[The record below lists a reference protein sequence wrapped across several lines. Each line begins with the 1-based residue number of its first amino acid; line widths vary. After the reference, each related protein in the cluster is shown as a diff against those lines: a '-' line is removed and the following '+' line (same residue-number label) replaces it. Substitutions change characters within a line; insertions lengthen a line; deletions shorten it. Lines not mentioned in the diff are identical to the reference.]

1 MYSVRVATI
10 TGNNETSILKN
21 CTILICTVNSSDT
34 NFRQWANYVT
44 GSWKTYLWA
53 QANFEKTQLK
63 IIIIFSNKVFS
74 LQIWIKQLRYLHIKP
89 SCYEIS
95 YQKLLPRR
103 YGQFYQTDQCAQKV
117 YVGFSR
123 SGHIINKLCKQQSTV
138 CV

>member
-1 MYSVRVATI
+1 MHMLTMYSVRVATI

-74 LQIWIKQLRYLHIKP
+74 LQIWIKQLLSLLAMKFHSDWILKNLPFGHKQTLR
-89 SCYEIS
+89 
-95 YQKLLPRR
+95 KL
-103 YGQFYQTDQCAQKV
+103 
-117 YVGFSR
+117 
-123 SGHIINKLCKQQSTV
+123 N
-138 CV
+138 